1 VPAPDDLPRGID
13 QAGSGDPANTIEA
26 LGVRARRDAH
36 ADPVLVYIVGDLL
49 LPLIGERDDDQTVLS
64 KLILKLL

>member
-1 VPAPDDLPRGID
+1 
-13 QAGSGDPANTIEA
+13 
-26 LGVRARRDAH
+26 
-36 ADPVLVYIVGDLL
+36 VLVYIVGDLL